1 VKLIG
6 SLSSPYVRKVRMLL
20 VEKDI
25 ECPLLLEDVWAADT
39 KIQHSNPLGKVP
51 CLICDDGRALYDS
64 RVICE
69 YLDSFP
75 PANSLIPVPR
85 AERIETRRWEAL
97 ADGMLDAAVLMRLEH
112 TQREPAERSTKWLV
126 RQRTKVLAGLDV
138 MEKDV
143 DENEW
148 CVAGRFSLA
157 DIALGS
163 ALAWLDFRLPD
174 LDWRINHPSL
184 GRHLKR
190 LSRRPSFASTVPR
203 A

>member
-6 SLSSPYVRKVRMLL
+6 SMSSPYARKVRITLI
-20 VEKDI
+20 EKGI

-51 CLICDDGRALYDS
+51 CLILDDGKALYDS

-69 YLDSFP
+69 YLDSFN
-75 PANSLIPVPR
+75 PANNLIPTLL

-97 ADGMLDAAVLMRLEH
+97 ADGVLDAGVLVRLEH
-112 TQREPAERSTKWLV
+112 TQRAPAERSEKWLA
-126 RQRTKVLAGLDV
+126 RQRGKVIAGLEV
-138 MEKDV
+138 MEKDLGT
-143 DENEW
+143 NEW
-148 CVAGRFSLA
+148 CVAGRFTLA

-163 ALAWLDFRLPD
+163 ALGWIAFRLPD
-174 LDWRINHPSL
+174 MDWYSNHPNL
-184 GRHLKR
+184 GRHFER
-190 LSRRPSFASTVPR
+190 LSQRPSFASTVP